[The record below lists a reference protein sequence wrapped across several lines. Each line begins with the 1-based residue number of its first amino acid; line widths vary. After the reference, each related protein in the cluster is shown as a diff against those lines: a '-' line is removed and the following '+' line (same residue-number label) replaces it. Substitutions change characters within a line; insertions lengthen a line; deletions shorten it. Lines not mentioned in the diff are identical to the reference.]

1 MKQSEWA
8 SYLPNR
14 RNPDAVGRTSNYV
27 DSVELPGL
35 EDLPWELPHTFLGL
49 DEITGGFA
57 KASCV
62 VLPVPYEATTS
73 WGAGARLG
81 PRAIIE
87 ASRYVE
93 LYDQEFDC
101 EPAQFLGI
109 HTLPALEL
117 SRAGPTTAMMELRS
131 AYARIARVCGER
143 FLVMLGGEHSIS
155 SAAVLAQADRHEE
168 KITVLQLDAHA
179 DLRSHY
185 EGTADSHASAMARV
199 LDRADVVAV
208 GVRGLSSEEVM
219 TSRSREGSTL
229 IWADEMWEGDEW
241 MDRAIDALGPKVYL
255 TIDVDY
261 FNPALVPST
270 GTPEPGG
277 LSWYKTLRFLRR
289 VLVEREV
296 IAADVVELA
305 PAPGVHAPDFLVA
318 KLVYKLINYR
328 FWNRM
333 P

>member
-1 MKQSEWA
+1 M
-8 SYLPNR
+8 PNR
-14 RNPDAVGRTSNYV
+14 RDSDAAGRTSNRI
-27 DSVELPGL
+27 DSVELSGL
-35 EDLPWELPHTFLGL
+35 GDLPWELPHTFLGL
-49 DEITGGFA
+49 DEVAGGFA
-57 KASCV
+57 RASSV

-73 WGAGARLG
+73 WRGGARLG
-81 PRAIIE
+81 PRAILE

-101 EPAQFLGI
+101 EPAQFLGV

-117 SRAGPTTAMMELRS
+117 SRAGPTIAMTELRH
-131 AYARIARVCGER
+131 AYARIAGVCGER
-143 FLVMLGGEHSIS
+143 FLIMLGGEHSIS

-168 KITVLQLDAHA
+168 RITVLQLDAHA
-179 DLRSHY
+179 DLRLHF

-199 LDRADVVAV
+199 LDRADVVAI

-219 TSRSREGSTL
+219 TSRSQEGSSL

-241 MDRAIDALGPKVYL
+241 RDRAIDALGPKVYL

-261 FNPALVPST
+261 FDPALVPST

-289 VLVEREV
+289 VLAEREV
-296 IAADVVELA
+296 IAADIVELA
-305 PAPGVHAPDFLVA
+305 PAPGIHAPDFLIA